1 MKQKEFTEVMASM
14 TSRGESFAVATV
26 VKTEGSSIGK
36 PGFKVIISGAGEVV
50 CGTLGGACPESA
62 IVAAAKM
69 TMRTRSP
76 KMVKIVLEGVEDS
89 VGAVLKGASEDEIH
103 VETNCG
109 GVMEIYIEP
118 YLPRERLVIIGQ
130 GGRDE
135 VEDALVRMGKIL
147 DVTTVVI
154 DHSPTLTEQP
164 DELIEEVDFDL
175 SNFDF
180 SDADSVV
187 ILTKGER
194 DVKTLQALSKFKLRY
209 VGMVA
214 SLQRTKQD
222 FAKLRELGV
231 REDFIGSIKAP
242 VGADIGAISAGEIA
256 VSILSEA
263 VATKYNKDILSRAH
277 QGQERPPVEKPLGEP
292 GDTQIKARRTM
303 LLYAGY
309 SETELREMGDLSAMT
324 SDRFNELIKGRWKR
338 PGDEG

>member
-1 MKQKEFTEVMASM
+1 MKQKEFTEVMASL
-14 TSRGESFAVATV
+14 TSRGEPFAVATV

-69 TMRTRSP
+69 TMRTRNP
-76 KMVKIVLEGVEDS
+76 KTVKVFLEGVEDS
-89 VGAVLKGASEDEIH
+89 VGVVLKGVSEDEIH

-109 GVMEIYIEP
+109 GAMEIYVEP
-118 YLPRERLVIIGQ
+118 YLPQERLVIIGQ

-135 VEDALVRMGKIL
+135 VEEALVRMGKIL

-154 DHSPTLTEQP
+154 DHSPTLKELP
-164 DELIEEVDFDL
+164 DELIRDVDFDL
-175 SNFDF
+175 GKFPF
-180 SDADSVV
+180 SDTDSVV

-194 DVKTLQALSKFKLRY
+194 DVDTLLALSKFKLRY

-214 SLQRTKQD
+214 SLQRTKKD

-231 REDFIGSIKAP
+231 KEDFIASIKAP

-256 VSILSEA
+256 VSILSESI
-263 VATKYNKDILSRAH
+263 ATKYNRDIISRAH
-277 QGQERPPVEKPLGEP
+277 QGQDRPPVEKPLGEP
-292 GDTQIKARRTM
+292 GDTQVEARRRM

-309 SETELREMGDLSAMT
+309 SEAELAEMGDLSTMT
-324 SDRFNELIKGRWKR
+324 SDRFGELVKRWKR
-338 PGDEG
+338 PGDD